1 MERLYNADCE
11 IKSLSSLSLAF
22 IGDCIYELL
31 VREKLI
37 CENNKP
43 VGKLHSMSIKKV
55 CCQAQFSAANKIMDF
70 LSEEEKAI
78 YKRGRNA
85 HTHHTPKN
93 ATTEEYHS
101 ATGLE
106 TLFGYLYLKN
116 DILRIRELFDII
128 NK

>member
-1 MERLYNADCE
+1 MERLYNAACDA
-11 IKSLSSLSLAF
+11 KNVNSLSLAF

-37 CENNKP
+37 CEHNKP
-43 VGKLHSMSIKKV
+43 VGKLHSMAIKKV
-55 CCQAQFSAANKIMDF
+55 CCAAQSSAANKIMDY
-70 LSEEEKAI
+70 LSSEEKLI

-93 ATTEEYHS
+93 ATTAEYHG

-106 TLFGYLYLKN
+106 TLFGYLYLQN
-116 DILRIRELFDII
+116 NITRIRELFDLI

>member
-1 MERLYNADCE
+1 MERLYNADCDV
-11 IKSLSSLSLAF
+11 KNLNSLSLAF
-22 IGDCIYELL
+22 IGDCVYELL

-43 VGKLHSMSIKKV
+43 AGKLHKMSIKTV
-55 CCQAQFSAANKIMDF
+55 CCKAQFFAANKIMNC
-70 LSEEEKAI
+70 LSEEEKTI
-78 YKRGRNA
+78 FKRGRNA

-93 ATTEEYHS
+93 ATTEEYRG

-106 TLFGYLYLKN
+106 TLFGYLYLQN
-116 DILRIRELFDII
+116 NISRIRELFDII

>member
-1 MERLYNADCE
+1 MERLYNAPCDV
-11 IKSLSSLSLAF
+11 KNLNSLSLAF

-37 CENNKP
+37 CESNRP
-43 VGKLHSMSIKKV
+43 AGKLHKMSINQV
-55 CCQAQFSAANKIMDF
+55 CCQAQALAMDK
-70 LSEEEKAI
+70 LMPHLLEEEKTV

-93 ATTEEYHS
+93 ATTAEYHS

-106 TLFGYLYLKN
+106 TLFGHLYLQN
-116 DILRIRELFDII
+116 NISRIRELFNII
-128 NK
+128 NE